1 MKLCVLKNTD
11 ENGAPI
17 LNNPVLL
24 PAFQTWPQIL
34 FQRENMGLM
43 EAIRVAKE
51 YPWAVPR
58 RIIEETKAT
67 MGGEYQS
74 PEQKGEE

>member
-1 MKLCVLKNTD
+1 
-11 ENGAPI
+11 
-17 LNNPVLL
+17 
-24 PAFQTWPQIL
+24 
-34 FQRENMGLM
+34 MGLM